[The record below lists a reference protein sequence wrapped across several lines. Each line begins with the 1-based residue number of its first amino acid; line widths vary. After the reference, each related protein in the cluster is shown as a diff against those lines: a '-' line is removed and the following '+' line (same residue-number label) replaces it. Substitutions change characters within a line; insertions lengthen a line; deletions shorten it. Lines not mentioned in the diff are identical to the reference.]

1 MTGGIVDE
9 FEAWVAD
16 HPEALA
22 EEQYLST
29 LPAEARE
36 PDDDFPWDAYLAED
50 LPRIEI
56 EMARSIL
63 AEMAPGTDPV
73 KQIDR
78 IHALQQLWNACAR
91 ALAAEQ
97 VAFADTQL
105 ARQRAAGVA
114 ARNLGRGIAEQS
126 PARGRCPHGYARR
139 LAPGAAAR
147 QLGLSRVL
155 TDRLPASLTLLRD
168 GQVSEAQCQLLAT
181 KSSHLEQTDAA
192 IVDAA
197 LAPRLTGWNLKQTEQ
212 AVQHAVYAIDPREGS
227 WTAEPR
233 RSRTARC
240 GSDRHRTAWPPS
252 PRCCPSPKASPC
264 TPP

>member
-1 MTGGIVDE
+1 MIGGIVDE

-29 LPAEARE
+29 LPPEARE
-36 PDDDFPWDAYLAED
+36 PDDDFPWDEYLSED

-63 AEMAPGTDPV
+63 AEMAPHTDPV
-73 KQIDR
+73 KQIAR
-78 IHALQQLWNACAR
+78 IQALQQLLNACAG

-105 ARQRAAGVA
+105 ARQRADGVS
-114 ARNLGRGIAEQS
+114 ARNLGRGIAEQI
-126 PARGRCPHGYARR
+126 GYARR

-147 QLGLSRVL
+147 QLGLAVTL
-155 TDRLPASLTLLRD
+155 TDRLPQAFALLRN
-168 GQVSEAQCQLLAT
+168 GEVSEAQCHLLAT
-181 KSSHLEQTDAA
+181 KSSHLDQTDAA

-197 LAPRLTGWNLKQTEQ
+197 LAPRLVGWNLKQTEQ
-212 AVQHAVYAIDPREGS
+212 AVQHAVYAIDPRGFVDRRGKAEQDRTV
-227 WTAEPR
+227 WIRPAPDCMATVTALLP
-233 RSRTARC
+233 APQ
-240 GSDRHRTAWPPS
+240 GVAVY
-252 PRCCPSPKASPC
+252 ASLKRAADMR
-264 TPP
+264 